1 VAAALTDNDTAGF
14 TKSTSSVTVTE
25 AAGGSNTATFTV
37 VLDSEPSSGTVVIDV
52 TSGTTGQATVSPS
65 SLTFTTGNWDTP
77 QTVTVTGVDNDV
89 DGSNAG
95 STITLAVNDGS
106 TADANYDGLADQTV
120 AAALT
125 DNDTAGF
132 TKSTSS
138 VTVTEAAGGSNT
150 ATFTVVLDSEP
161 SSGTVVIDVTSG
173 TTGQAT
179 VSPSSLTFTTG
190 NWDTP
195 QTVTVTGV
203 DNDVAGSN
211 AGSTITLAVNDG
223 STADANYDGLADQ
236 TVAAALTDNDTAGFT
251 KSTSSVTVTEAAG
264 GSNTATFTVV
274 LDSEPS
280 SGTVVIDVT
289 SGTTGQATVSP
300 SSLTFTTGNWD
311 TPQTV
316 TVTGVDNDVDGSNA
330 GSTIT
335 LAVNDGSTADANY
348 DGLADQTVAAALT
361 DNETAGFTVT
371 ESGSPAGTSVTE
383 AGSTDTF
390 TVVLNAEPTGNV
402 VIDVTSGD
410 TAEATVSPSS
420 LTFTTGN
427 WDSTQTVTVTGVA
440 DGVVDGDDPTT
451 ITLSINQAGTVAD
464 YDGVASQT
472 VTATTTN
479 PWGFTKS
486 TSSVTVT
493 EAAGGSNTATFTV
506 VLDAQPPTNVVI
518 DVTSGTTGQATV
530 SPSSLTFTTGNWDS
544 TQTVTVTGI
553 DNDGDGAHGGST
565 TTSAG
570 SDGSPGAID
579 D

>member
-1 VAAALTDNDTAGF
+1 
-14 TKSTSSVTVTE
+14 
-25 AAGGSNTATFTV
+25 
-37 VLDSEPSSGTVVIDV
+37 VVIDV
-52 TSGTTGQATVSPS
+52 TSGTTGQATVAPS
-65 SLTFTTGNWDTP
+65 SLTFTTGNWDT
-77 QTVTVTGVDNDV
+77 T
-89 DGSNAG
+89 
-95 STITLAVNDGS
+95 
-106 TADANYDGLADQTV
+106 
-120 AAALT
+120 
-125 DNDTAGF
+125 
-132 TKSTSS
+132 
-138 VTVTEAAGGSNT
+138 
-150 ATFTVVLDSEP
+150 
-161 SSGTVVIDVTSG
+161 
-173 TTGQAT
+173 
-179 VSPSSLTFTTG
+179 
-190 NWDTP
+190 

-348 DGLADQTVAAALT
+348 DALSNQTVTAALTDNDTAGFTKSTSSVTVTEAAGGSNTATFTVVLNAEPSSGTVVIDVTSGTTGQATVSPSALTFTTGNWDTPQTVTVTGVDNDVDGSNAGSTITLAVNDGSTADANYDGLADQTVAAALT
-361 DNETAGFTVT
+361 DN
-371 ESGSPAGTSVTE
+371 
-383 AGSTDTF
+383 
-390 TVVLNAEPTGNV
+390 
-402 VIDVTSGD
+402 D
-410 TAEATVSPSS
+410 TA
-420 LTFTTGN
+420 
-427 WDSTQTVTVTGVA
+427 
-440 DGVVDGDDPTT
+440 
-451 ITLSINQAGTVAD
+451 
-464 YDGVASQT
+464 
-472 VTATTTN
+472 
-479 PWGFTKS
+479 GFTKS

-506 VLDAQPPTNVVI
+506 VLDSEPSAGTVVI

-530 SPSSLTFTTGNWDS
+530 SPSSLTFTTGNWD
-544 TQTVTVTGI
+544 TPQTVTVTGV
-553 DNDGDGAHGGST
+553 DNDVDGSNAGSTITLAVNDGSTADANYDGLADQTVAAALTDNDTAGFTKSTTSVTVTEAAGGSNTATFTVVLDSEPSSGTVVIDVTSGT
-565 TTSAG
+565 TGQATVSPSSLTFTTGNWDTPQTVTVTGVDEGAEGRNAG
-570 SDGSPGAID
+570 
-579 D
+579 